1 MRKKTELLT
10 QYQKSKAM
18 RQHNLSTV
26 MGYILLIFGLYGSFA
41 IIRLD
46 IIDVKFVPQN
56 LPILYGLVII
66 AAAYLIK
73 DNKQE

>member
-18 RQHNLSTV
+18 RQPNLSTV
-26 MGYILLIFGLYGSFA
+26 MGYILLIFGLSGSFA
-41 IIRLD
+41 FIRLD
-46 IIDVKFVPQN
+46 FMELKQN
-56 LPILYGLVII
+56 LPTLYGFII
-66 AAAYLIK
+66 LAAAYLIK